1 MDNVLLDEYRNAYKN
16 IVQKKKEYNKK
27 RARLEFLLN
36 NRLVKEY
43 IALSEELGDDRVIS
57 FMKREDDT
65 QIRYL
70 FGEFCRKSKTTSE
83 IYVYLGTYKCSYDCD
98 IVHSE
103 PDEQVSRN
111 DESAN
116 YSLYRN
122 IEFDS
127 SMMINIRNR
136 EEFENNHTIIYPD
149 RNYFYIGRR
158 VNFDKIQTEFARDLI
173 DYGQEEAVKRVLAKS
188 RKMK

>member
-1 MDNVLLDEYRNAYKN
+1 MDNVLLDEYRNEYKN
-16 IVQKKKEYNKK
+16 AIEKRKEYEEK
-27 RARLEFLLN
+27 RKRLEFLLN

-43 IALSEELGDDRVIS
+43 IALNEELSDDGVIS

-70 FGEFCRKSKTTSE
+70 FGKFCRKSKTTNG
-83 IYVYLGTYKCSYDCD
+83 IYVYLGTYKNSYDCD
-98 IVHSE
+98 IVHCE
-103 PDEQVSRN
+103 PDEQVDR
-111 DESAN
+111 DDDGAN

-136 EEFENNHTIIYPD
+136 EEFENSHTIIYPD
-149 RNYFYIGRR
+149 RNYLYYGRK
-158 VNFDKIQTEFARDLI
+158 VNFDKIQIEFARDCI
-173 DYGQEEAVKRVLAKS
+173 DYGQEEAVKRVLTKS
-188 RKMK
+188 RKVK